1 MYLRHIITILAFPIL
16 FCACTT
22 QKDLA
27 YFENIKDSQFGTI
40 QTADYQ
46 IKIKSQDELMI
57 IVSSEV
63 PSASTQFNTVM
74 ANPVTGKDLPDIT
87 SASIGSIMTTS
98 STTPKYLTY
107 TVHKNGDIDFPVLG
121 EIHVE
126 GMTIEELK
134 NYLKSQIEN
143 TVRNPLVFVYLV
155 NFKVKVIGEV
165 KEPQTVNVTTEK
177 FSIIDALSACGDMT
191 EYGKRDNVIIM
202 REQPDGT
209 MGYFRL
215 NLHDTSLFTSP
226 YYYLQQNDIVYV
238 EPNQIKQDN
247 SKYNQNNSFKLS
259 TISTI
264 VSAASVIASL
274 VIALTVK

>member
-1 MYLRHIITILAFPIL
+1 MHFRHILIILISSIL

-27 YFENIKDSQFGTI
+27 YFENINDSQSGTI

-46 IKIKSQDELMI
+46 IKIMPQDELMI
-57 IVSSEV
+57 VVSSEV
-63 PSASTQFNTVM
+63 PSASAQFNTIM
-74 ANPVTGKDLPDIT
+74 ATPVTGKDFTDIT
-87 SASIGSIMTTS
+87 STSIGNTQTTS
-98 STTPKYLTY
+98 SATPKYLTY
-107 TVHKNGDIDFPVLG
+107 TVSKNGDIDFPVLG
-121 EIHVE
+121 KIHVE

-134 NYLKSQIEN
+134 NYLKSQIEK
-143 TVRNPLVFVYLV
+143 TVKNPQVFVSLV

-177 FSIIDALSACGDMT
+177 FSIIDALSACGDLT

-209 MGYFRL
+209 MGYMRL
-215 NLHDTSLFTSP
+215 NLHDTSLFSSP

-238 EPNQIKQDN
+238 EPNSIKQDN